1 MLKIFKRKNNLIV
14 KQAVNIHIGLLDT
27 EDEGITIFRHVGSY
41 LCSDTL

>member
-1 MLKIFKRKNNLIV
+1 MI
-14 KQAVNIHIGLLDT
+14 KQVGNIHIGLLDT